1 MYFLYL
7 LQALYKYKM
16 LDHVVDLVMCIDKL
30 NYTNNQSLLLKF
42 IVLFFFLTLQNSMDF
57 VQQVLLYYQKYLEV
71 QMKS

>member
-42 IVLFFFLTLQNSMDF
+42 IILFFFLTLQNSMDF